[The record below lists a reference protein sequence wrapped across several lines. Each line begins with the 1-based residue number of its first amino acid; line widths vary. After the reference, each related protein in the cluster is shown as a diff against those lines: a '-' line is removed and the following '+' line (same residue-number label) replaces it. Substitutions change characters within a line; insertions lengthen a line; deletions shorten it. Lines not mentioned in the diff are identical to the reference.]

1 MPVRGWKAVGV
12 SVREEEYPILMEKL
26 KMLGFNSLQQFVKA
40 LLADQEFTSKQCNF
54 TSKDGV
60 RVYPRR
66 LREKLSLQENGGS
79 DGRKCRG
86 PDLNRRQSGLQPDA
100 LPG

>member
-1 MPVRGWKAVGV
+1 MPVRGWKVVGV

-86 PDLNRRQSGLQPDA
+86 SDLNQG
-100 LPG
+100 